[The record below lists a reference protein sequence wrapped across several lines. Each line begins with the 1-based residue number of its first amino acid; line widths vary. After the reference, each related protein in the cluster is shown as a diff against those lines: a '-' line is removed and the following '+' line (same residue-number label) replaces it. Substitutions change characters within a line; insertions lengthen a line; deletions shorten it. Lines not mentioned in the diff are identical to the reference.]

1 MKSVGLKGFSGSA
14 QSIGVLDD
22 GALYADVQWFD
33 DDRGDSTST
42 YFVSPVSVV
51 KIKQLLAEEG
61 CIVTDDMSLLN
72 GLGKKFCTASDV
84 VSWLDAQ
91 SIPCYK
97 QVDPYANSDVPNTL
111 PEWVVAAIADS
122 EQ

>member
-1 MKSVGLKGFSGSA
+1 MRKIYIAG
-14 QSIGVLDD
+14 
-22 GALYADVQWFD
+22 
-33 DDRGDSTST
+33 R
-42 YFVSPVSVV
+42 SP
-51 KIKQLLAEEG
+51 LLTEG
-61 CIVTDDMSLLN
+61 IVR
-72 GLGKKFCTASDV
+72 V